1 MTTAE
6 KTAAEAFCA
15 AAAAQTAETRA
26 AADRAFR
33 ASATAAKVS
42 FRETRAAAARASET
56 ARRAAEKA
64 EALLDGFDPAP
75 YSNGPGG
82 LFDQTFQ
89 AIMAAHM
96 ALDSAAR
103 RAAFAARCAWEKV

>member
-6 KTAAEAFCA
+6 KTAAEDFC

-33 ASATAAKVS
+33 ASARAAKVP
-42 FRETRAAAARASET
+42 FRETRAAAARASED

-64 EALLDGFDPAP
+64 EALLDGFDPEP

-89 AIMAAHM
+89 ALMTAHM
-96 ALDSAAR
+96 TLDSAAR
-103 RAAFAARCAWEKV
+103 RAAFAARCAQEKV